1 MKFEDALNQFK
12 TFLQEEGRS
21 KSTITAYSKDISQ
34 LQNDLVK
41 FENIDSIKSVN
52 TKHLENYIDRIRSD
66 KKRNYTLK
74 TVSRKIN
81 SMKTFFK
88 FLFNIKVIEKEPAAA
103 VEHPKYEVSAPRI
116 LSKMEYSALRDV
128 ARSNIRLYT
137 IVEVLLQTG
146 IRIGELVRLTINDL
160 NLETNKK
167 SMNIRSYGSNPAR
180 QVELI
185 YPAEVAFR
193 KYLKIRPQAAEGVNS
208 VFITK
213 NGNTLLV
220 RNIRT
225 SITRSL
231 EKIGIK
237 DATVNDIRNTFIVH
251 QLKNGMPIEILGNI
265 VGHKRLTSTKR
276 YLQLIDTKS
285 KRKITKII
293 PL

>member
-1 MKFEDALNQFK
+1 MRFSEALNKFK

-21 KSTITAYSKDISQ
+21 KSTIIAYSKDISQ
-34 LQNDLVK
+34 LTNYLNK
-41 FENIDSIKSVN
+41 FEN
-52 TKHLENYIDRIRSD
+52 LENIKNIKTEHLNNYVKMIKSD
-66 KKRNYTLK
+66 KKKDYTLK

-88 FLFNIKVIEKEPAAA
+88 FLCSEKVTNNDPANA
-103 VEHPKYEVSAPRI
+103 VDHPKYEVSTPRVF
-116 LSKMEYSALRDV
+116 SKMEYSALRDV
-128 ARSNIRLYT
+128 ARSNKRLYT

-146 IRIGELVRLTINDL
+146 IRIGELARLNIEDL
-160 NLETNKK
+160 NLEGNKK
-167 SMNIRSYGSNPAR
+167 KMKIREYGSNPSRKVKLSQQA
-180 QVELI
+180 
-185 YPAEVAFR
+185 VAAFK
-193 KYLKIRPQAAEGVNS
+193 KYLNIRPQASEGVSS

-225 SITRSL
+225 SITRAL

-251 QLKNGMPIEILGNI
+251 QLKHGMPIEVLSNI

-276 YLQLIDTKS
+276 YLQLIENKP
-285 KRKITKII
+285 KRKTNKIV